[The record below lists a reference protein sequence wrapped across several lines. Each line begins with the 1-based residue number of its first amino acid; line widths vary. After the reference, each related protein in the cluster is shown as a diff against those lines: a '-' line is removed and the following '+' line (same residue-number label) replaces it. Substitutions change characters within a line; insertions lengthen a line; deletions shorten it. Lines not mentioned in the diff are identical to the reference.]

1 MNPLTRIIAA
11 TAYAWLL
18 ACGCGH
24 APDAT
29 DDPASPEAAIPPL
42 GTIRPVSWSAPA
54 GKQPPL
60 PGIDQGTV
68 YALGTAFVLWSDRG
82 DGMSVSRSSNAR
94 GSECHG
100 SLFGPNQRPI
110 EFRCEIKDGKAGQA
124 TVAGITYDLANGG
137 LLAVSTRGARVR
149 VKQLKR
155 DLTTLKLEQDALA
168 AFARKDQDL
177 VAFFTGAGQKK

>member
-1 MNPLTRIIAA
+1 MNPLTKTIVA
-11 TAYAWLL
+11 TAYTWML
-18 ACGCGH
+18 ACGCGR

-29 DDPASPEAAIPPL
+29 DAPAAPEAAIPPL
-42 GTIRPVSWSAPA
+42 GTIHPISWSVPT

-68 YALGTAFVLWSDRG
+68 YALGTAFVLWSDRFG
-82 DGMSVSRSSNAR
+82 GITASRSGNAR

-100 SLFGPNQRPI
+100 SLFGPKQRPI
-110 EFRCEIKDGKAGQA
+110 AFRCETKDGKAGLA
-124 TVAGITYDLANGG
+124 TVDGITYDLANGG

-155 DLTTLKLEQDALA
+155 GLTTLKLEQDALA
-168 AFARKDQDL
+168 AFARKDRVL
-177 VAFFTGAGQKK
+177 VAFFTGAGKGK